1 MEIED
6 DRVDWELKKFGKQKI
21 VGVFEKE
28 VQIYKKQLDM
38 KPSEIRKH
46 IYLYLDQ
53 RLPVVT
59 EEEEQVIEIFDQRVK
74 FYSTEYPFL
83 SEEVIKKVIKE
94 YLVNEI

>member
-1 MEIED
+1 
-6 DRVDWELKKFGKQKI
+6 
-21 VGVFEKE
+21 
-28 VQIYKKQLDM
+28 M
-38 KPSEIRKH
+38 KPSEILKY

-83 SEEVIKKVIKE
+83 SEEVIEKVIKE